1 MTSKECE
8 RGRRERAKC
17 DETKW
22 VSTILLVESQYLKL
36 KHGPY
41 EKFFDLIE
49 IWTFTTC
56 YDQST
61 ILTAGHFYSWQND
74 KILPKMFP
82 ESVQAI
88 SLADFRD
95 LLALISSPFFSLVT
109 MWRVLRFW
117 CLMGILALVHSS
129 AVGPHLTL
137 PDAIYHARIDP
148 KILRC
153 TLQTTPPLIKP

>member
-95 LLALISSPFFSLVT
+95 LLALISSPFFLT
-109 MWRVLRFW
+109 
-117 CLMGILALVHSS
+117 SS
-129 AVGPHLTL
+129 NVEGA
-137 PDAIYHARIDP
+137 
-148 KILRC
+148 KILMFDGYLGIGPFVSSWSSSNPAWC
-153 TLQTTPPLIKP
+153 FIPCQDWSQDIEVHPANHSTLN